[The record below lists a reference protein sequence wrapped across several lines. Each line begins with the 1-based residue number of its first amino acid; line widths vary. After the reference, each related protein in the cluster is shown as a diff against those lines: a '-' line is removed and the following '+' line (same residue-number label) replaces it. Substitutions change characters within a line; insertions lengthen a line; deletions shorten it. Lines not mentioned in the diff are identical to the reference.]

1 MLSRNLPTRWLT
13 SGDWTGKIT
22 AQEGMT
28 EQLLAAMGVQLT
40 LHETRRRNEIRR
52 RTTPA
57 AEKKRTGQ

>member
-1 MLSRNLPTRWLT
+1 MVPRAPPTIVLT

-22 AQEGMT
+22 AQEGLT

-40 LHETRRRNEIRR
+40 LHETRRRNEIRS